1 MNRMGSNM
9 DLSKIA
15 DDYTSVVQL
24 SAGEKLLELLN
35 IREHE
40 NVLDLGCSDGRL
52 TAKIRKG
59 KEI

>member
-1 MNRMGSNM
+1 M
-9 DLSKIA
+9 DFSKIA
-15 DDYTSVVQL
+15 DEYMPVVQL

-40 NVLDLGCSDGRL
+40 NVLDLGCGDGRL

>member
-1 MNRMGSNM
+1 MNRMGLNM
-9 DLSKIA
+9 DFSKIA
-15 DDYTSVVQL
+15 DEYMPVVQL

-35 IREHE
+35 IREYE
-40 NVLDLGCSDGRL
+40 NVLDLGCGDGRL